1 MNNKNIINN
10 IMVDEKIKKLNL
22 SLDKQNLD
30 ALAIVPGSN
39 FRYVTG
45 GNFHLMER
53 PTLFIVS
60 KTYKPI
66 AILPVLEVDK
76 FSKLNTNADIFS
88 WQDSDGY
95 QTAFNKAF
103 EKLGAISKIGVE
115 GQRMRVFEMQ
125 AIQTASSNLS
135 IINAQKLIS
144 EIRLIKNNEE
154 IKNLKVANKIAE
166 ISLKNTLKFVEIG
179 KSEIEIKNFLI
190 QQLYQ
195 NGAEGIAFD
204 PIVLSADNSALPHGH
219 SRNDYILNDGD
230 CLLFDFGATVKGY
243 HSDIT
248 RTFFIKSV
256 TDENRNIYQAV
267 LKANELGKQISKPN
281 LSLHDLDDA
290 VLNSLSDSGFEDLIV
305 HKTGHGL
312 GMDVHEDP
320 YVMRNNLEVLRS
332 GMVITIE
339 PGLYKNGSLGVRIED
354 DVLIT
359 DSGCES
365 LTSFTRELTII

>member
-1 MNNKNIINN
+1 MTNHNVNKLIA
-10 IMVDEKIKKLNL
+10 KLEN
-22 SLDKQNLD
+22 QQLD
-30 ALAIVPGSN
+30 ALVLVPGSN

-60 KTYKPI
+60 KLNIPI
-66 AILPVLEVDK
+66 AILPVLEVES
-76 FSKLNTNADIFS
+76 FSQLNVKADIFS

-95 QTAFNKAF
+95 QSAFDLAF
-103 EKLGAISKIGVE
+103 QKLGSISKIGVE

-125 AIQTASSNLS
+125 AIEKASNN
-135 IINAQKLIS
+135 ITIVNAQKLIS
-144 EIRLIKNNEE
+144 EIRLIKDSNEIE
-154 IKNLKVANKIAE
+154 NLKKANAIAE
-166 ISLKNTLKFVEIG
+166 IALENTLKFVAVN

-190 QQLYQ
+190 QELYQ

-204 PIVLSADNSALPHGH
+204 PIVLSSDNSALPHGH
-219 SRNDYILNDGD
+219 SRKDYKIKKGD
-230 CLLFDFGATVKGY
+230 CLLFDFGATVNGY

-248 RTFFIKSV
+248 RTFFIGSV
-256 TDENRNIYQAV
+256 SDEEKNIYEAV
-267 LKANELGKQISKPN
+267 LKANELGKKISKPE
-281 LSLHDLDDA
+281 LTLHDLDDS
-290 VLNSLSDSGFEDLIV
+290 VLNSLSYSGYEDLIV

-320 YVMRNNLEVLRS
+320 HVMRNNSEVLKS

-339 PGLYKNGSLGVRIED
+339 PGLYKQGSLGVRIED

-359 DSGCES
+359 DIGCES
-365 LTSFTRELTII
+365 LTNFSRELTLI